1 LDLDSAL
8 QIDPNYKDALYRKAL
23 SCLSENETGQ
33 ALELLDQVI
42 SIDPKNKLAYN
53 AKGLAYQAQGD
64 YKRAIG
70 SYDRALEIDEKW
82 QAALTGKMNCLLE
95 LGKDRE
101 AADILSRL

>member
-1 LDLDSAL
+1 
-8 QIDPNYKDALYRKAL
+8 
-23 SCLSENETGQ
+23 
-33 ALELLDQVI
+33 LDQVI

-82 QAALTGKMNCLLE
+82 QAALTGKMNCLLA